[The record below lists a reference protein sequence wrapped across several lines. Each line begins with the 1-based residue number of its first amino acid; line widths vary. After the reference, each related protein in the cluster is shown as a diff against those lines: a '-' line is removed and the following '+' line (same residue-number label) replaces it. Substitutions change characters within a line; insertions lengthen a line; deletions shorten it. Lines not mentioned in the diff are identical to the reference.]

1 MEEAV
6 SKVIDILS
14 GIRPDV
20 NFESE
25 ERLIDGNV
33 LDSFDVVT
41 IVAELEDAFG
51 IEIDIDDIDADNF
64 NSAAAIEA
72 YVSRKSGTGVQAA
85 SADQQ

>member
-72 YVSRKSGTGVQAA
+72 YVARKSATGAQAA